1 MDVYLSLL
9 LLAGLCIASDYLAI
23 YIYNRL
29 IEEGF
34 DGRPLGFII
43 MLCLLFINVF
53 LIHLL
58 CTVSASL

>member
-29 IEEGF
+29 IKEGF

-53 LIHLL
+53 
-58 CTVSASL
+58 